1 MQIFVIW
8 LRICSRSWSSN
19 TKIKHSTFS
28 ASGAPNMRLTALWL
42 VLCLFSLSISC
53 AVLQMCVSSVFFLC
67 PVSYWDGPNFR
78 AVMHC
83 KVCHLHYDVHTP
95 ICTVSCNTVVG
106 DSSSSHWACGQA
118 WVQLFTKHSFL
129 GAFYSGR
136 CVQSSTTDH
145 TWFSLLVWQLQA
157 SITAI
162 EAQL

>member
-19 TKIKHSTFS
+19 TKIKHSTFW

-42 VLCLFSLSISC
+42 LLCLFSLSISC
-53 AVLQMCVSSVFFLC
+53 AVLQIYISSVFFFLSC
-67 PVSYWDGPNFR
+67 QLLRFR

-83 KVCHLHYDVHTP
+83 KVCQIRYDVHASV
-95 ICTVSCNTVVG
+95 CTVSCNTVVG
-106 DSSSSHWACGQA
+106 DSSHWARGHA

-129 GAFYSGR
+129 GAFYSGT
-136 CVQSSTTDH
+136 CVRSSTTDH

-157 SITAI
+157 SITPI
-162 EAQL
+162 EAQF